1 MYRRGV
7 SINRIEVWITNKQG
21 NYEEARNIVGFM
33 DLAENTHIGNSHW
46 ISTTTQPN
54 PMNNSN
60 TLYAEIKDGYPDARN
75 INLVTQA
82 LNPSRP
88 LASTAVRTM

>member
-1 MYRRGV
+1 M

-21 NYEEARNIVGFM
+21 NYEESRNIVGFM
-33 DLAENTHIGNSHW
+33 DLAENVHIGNDHW
-46 ISTTTQPN
+46 ISATAWQN

-60 TLYAEIKDGYPDARN
+60 SLYAEIKNGYPDARN

-82 LNPSRP
+82 LEP
-88 LASTAVRTM
+88 LSVYGIEGAGL